1 MVDGRLRTI
10 DEPDAETFCFSAL
23 PKTDIRLVNLIYLI
37 REICFPTS

>member
-1 MVDGRLRTI
+1 MVDIDICTI
-10 DEPDAETFCFSAL
+10 DEPGTETLCFSTL